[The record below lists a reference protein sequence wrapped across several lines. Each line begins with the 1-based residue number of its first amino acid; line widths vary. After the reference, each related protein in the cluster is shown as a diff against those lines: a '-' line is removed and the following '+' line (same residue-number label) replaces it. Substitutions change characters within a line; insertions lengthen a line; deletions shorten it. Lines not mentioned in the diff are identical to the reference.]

1 MFDHSEKRNVFDT
14 GQPGTRVGKSRTIV
28 LYWECGNGGAGVGA
42 TRDSK
47 DSSSVTSEAAIRTTD
62 LGIVGLSGAVHLG
75 AGGSANV
82 FAARQLD
89 TGEQVA
95 VKLLR
100 ASADSDKERIRF
112 EREQE
117 TLRAL
122 ASQDGIVPVLDAGLT
137 DREEPYFLMPL
148 MEGSLQDRIDNDG
161 PLDWQTATQLMAEV
175 ADTVEFAHSQKVLHR
190 DLKPGNILLDQGG
203 VPRVADFGIAKLVD
217 SSVSK
222 SSKALGTPSFMPPER
237 FNGQEADAASD
248 VYGLAATLSALITG
262 SAPFLTGANDT
273 DAAVMMRVISE
284 EPPSLLSYGV
294 PDEVAD
300 AVQSAMAKDPS
311 KRPQSASD
319 FAFALRHALDPHVD
333 PALSGPVTVAIPR
346 RNITIPDGPV
356 TSPKGTT
363 IELGADAPKDEPN
376 RKVLVFLAAALFAVL
391 IGGGAALA
399 VTGGDSP
406 DPEVAGEVET
416 ADEEAVDAADAG
428 NSDSSEVEGELVAEE
443 SGDGA
448 DGQDPNDAGDDA
460 DAGLGADGNED
471 GADKSLGDENA
482 EGAGGDGADT
492 GGDTGEAGGEA
503 GGDGGDTG
511 GDAGGDGGDTGGQ
524 VTPPPTTEGTLPP
537 TTDGPPPEAPVAC
550 FSANP
555 TTVEIDHSVTFS
567 NCSTDATSY
576 SWSFGD
582 NTTSSHTSPS
592 KSWTTAGSKTVTL
605 TATGPGGTDSETK
618 WVSVTHPPDPAPVA
632 CFTPSRTTVDVGDS
646 VSFGNCSTEA
656 STYAWDFGDG
666 GSSTHTS
673 PSHTFTSDGHH
684 TVRLT
689 ASGDGGSDSTTRT
702 ITVQAVVTPGPDAED
717 RWVTLAS
724 DETTTASDLTKG
736 SAVTARVVGDS
747 AGPYTYSLSSNGAF
761 SHTRQSDDAYAFW
774 IDYQVADA
782 AGNYGETGR
791 INLNVEAKADTGPE
805 DRSRTITMSS
815 TQNEIDVNLLGA
827 GGNSARW
834 LGGDDKH
841 ALYGNG
847 RYHYLREDPGASSHT
862 FQFYELLNQVIIV
875 RWTVTVNVE
884 AQA

>member
-1 MFDHSEKRNVFDT
+1 M
-14 GQPGTRVGKSRTIV
+14 
-28 LYWECGNGGAGVGA
+28 GA

-47 DSSSVTSEAAIRTTD
+47 DSSSVTSETGIRTTD

-122 ASQDGIVPVLDAGLT
+122 AAQDGIVPVLDAGLT

-175 ADTVEFAHSQKVLHR
+175 SDTVEFAHSQKVLHR

-237 FNGQEADAASD
+237 FNGQEATAASD

-262 SAPFLTGANDT
+262 SAPFLTGENDT

-284 EPPSLLSYGV
+284 EPPSLHSYGV
-294 PDEVAD
+294 PDEVAE

-311 KRPQSASD
+311 ERPQSASD

-333 PALSGPVTVAIPR
+333 PALAGPVTVAIPR
-346 RNITIPDGPV
+346 RNIIIPDGPV

-363 IELGADAPKDEPN
+363 IKLTTDEPKSEPN
-376 RKVLVFLAAALFAVL
+376 RKVLALLAAILFAVL
-391 IGGGAALA
+391 VGGGAAFAL
-399 VTGGDSP
+399 TGDE
-406 DPEVAGEVET
+406 PETDVAGAVET
-416 ADEEAVDAADAG
+416 SDEEGAAEAGAESDTADAANVDG
-428 NSDSSEVEGELVAEE
+428 GLVD
-443 SGDGA
+443 GDGGA
-448 DGQDPNDAGDDA
+448 GEDNSKDASDGEDEGLLGSENENGDDTSLTNENTA
-460 DAGLGADGNED
+460 DADGN
-471 GADKSLGDENA
+471 GGT
-482 EGAGGDGADT
+482 GGDGAT
-492 GGDTGEAGGEA
+492 P
-503 GGDGGDTG
+503 GGDGTPGDGGTPGDTG
-511 GDAGGDGGDTGGQ
+511 GDGGTPGDTGGDGGTPGDTGGDGG
-524 VTPPPTTEGTLPP
+524 TPGDTGGDGGVVEETE
-537 TTDGPPPEAPVAC
+537 PVAC
-550 FSANP
+550 FTSNP
-555 TTVEIDHSVTFS
+555 TTVEIGQSVSFS

-582 NTTSSHTSPS
+582 NTTSAHMSPS

-605 TATGPGGTDSETK
+605 TATGPGGTDTETK
-618 WVSVTHPPDPAPVA
+618 WISVTHPPAAAPVA
-632 CFTPSRTTVDVGDS
+632 CFTANHTTVDVGDS
-646 VSFGNCSTEA
+646 VWFSNCSTDA
-656 STYAWDFGDG
+656 TTYEWDFGDG

-673 PSHTFTSDGHH
+673 PSHTFTSHGSY

-689 ASGDGGSDSTTRT
+689 ANGEGGSNSTTRT
-702 ITVQAVVTPGPDAED
+702 ITVQAVHTPGPDAED
-717 RWVTLAS
+717 RWVTLAA

-747 AGPYTYSLSSNGAF
+747 AGAYTYSLASNGAF
-761 SHTRQSDDAYAFW
+761 SHSRQSDDAYAFW

-791 INLNVEAKADTGPE
+791 IHLNVEAKADTGPE

-815 TQNEIDVNLLGA
+815 TQDVIDVNLLGA

-841 ALYGNG
+841 ALYGTG
-847 RYHYLREDPGASSHT
+847 QYLYAREDPGASTHT